1 MKEIHLPWY
10 SRIFQVEP
18 WFDVIFWFSFPGARP
33 KVSLHSETASEAVV
47 AEQRVNQIWIRT
59 LIFLLICWYFS
70 IELQHGQLWMFFLL
84 SELKEAGTFR
94 VLLVKHVYIL
104 ATHCLTAVQGRE
116 LSENSRQSQMNT
128 YHIYIY
134 TYIYTHIILYQ
145 CIYLYI
151 HSTSMQQ
158 AFPLCFN
165 VFLRMGRLH
174 QTSTNYQDS
183 KEATILANLTGKKER
198 AWNCFGRI
206 LRVQDLVW
214 QWRSSWPTSPY
225 PKCFWDA

>member
-1 MKEIHLPWY
+1 MSFSGSASQAQDQRCPCTLKLLRRLWWPNKESIRFE
-10 SRIFQVEP
+10 SEP
-18 WFDVIFWFSFPGARP
+18 SFFCWFVD
-33 KVSLHSETASEAVV
+33 
-47 AEQRVNQIWIRT
+47 
-59 LIFLLICWYFS
+59 IFLLNCNMGNFECFFSFLNWKKLGHLGYFWWNMYTS
-70 IELQHGQLWMFFLL
+70 WRLTVSQLF
-84 SELKEAGTFR
+84 KEGNS
-94 VLLVKHVYIL
+94 VKIVGNHKWI
-104 ATHCLTAVQGRE
+104 HI
-116 LSENSRQSQMNT
+116 
-128 YHIYIY
+128 IYIY